1 MQAMFWKTREGDAF
15 DRIFQQGHDMT
26 IAHRKSVVGSFSLS
40 ILFGLAY
47 QISSYNTLIKA
58 ISLILG
64 LIGLVI
70 YMAERQLANRM
81 LDKWL
86 LLALY
91 MLLVGVI
98 NARGM
103 TDSFYTLLRTDLSY
117 IMFTAIGFA
126 LADDAFDKD
135 RVYIFRMILLFSIAC
150 GAYAILNFKGSIVD
164 LLYRNI
170 DTNYANYVL
179 WGVTSNVFAYA
190 GYFALINKE
199 NELLGLVL
207 VLLNVILGLLFQKR
221 SVIADSAV
229 LIVFCAFNYLMN
241 NRGMLRHRIKVVLKG
256 MGILLVIFACMV
268 IIYSNSIILQA
279 MVNQTFARITGSN
292 LSDYDRQRE
301 ANNFVENSSLGEK
314 VFGYGIGYYL
324 TSPTWGIYTML
335 HIGYY
340 NLLYKGGVFY
350 ILFWL
355 YILRRSAKA
364 LRNMRYL
371 DRYSLAC
378 LFITLSAFV
387 SMVYEFSWSE
397 MIMPVC
403 FMPFVGHIC
412 MINYKTIRDK
422 KPEAAR

>member
-1 MQAMFWKTREGDAF
+1 
-15 DRIFQQGHDMT
+15 MT
-26 IAHRKSVVGSFSLS
+26 IAHRKNVVCLFSLS
-40 ILFGLAY
+40 ILFGLVY
-47 QISSYNTLIKA
+47 QISSYNTLIKG

-70 YMAERQLANRM
+70 YLAERRLSNRI
-81 LDKWL
+81 LNKWL

-103 TDSFYTLLRTDLSY
+103 TDSFYTFLRTDLSY
-117 IMFTAIGFA
+117 IMFTAMGFA
-126 LADDAFDKD
+126 LADDAFNKD

-150 GAYAILNFKGSIVD
+150 GAYAIFNFKGSIIE
-164 LLYRNI
+164 LFYRNI
-170 DTNYANYVL
+170 DVNDTNYVL
-179 WGVTSNVFAYA
+179 WGVTSNIFTYA

-199 NELLGLVL
+199 NELLGLIL
-207 VLLNVILGLLFQKR
+207 VILNVVLGLLFQKR

-229 LIVFCAFNYLMN
+229 LIVFCAFNYLIN
-241 NRGMLRHRIKVVLKG
+241 NRGTLRHRIKVVLKG
-256 MGILLVIFACMV
+256 MGILLAIFACML
-268 IIYSNSIILQA
+268 IIYNNSIILQA

-292 LSDYDRQRE
+292 MSDYDRQRE
-301 ANNFVENSSLGEK
+301 ANYFIENSSLGEK

-324 TSPTWGIYTML
+324 KSPTWGIYTSM

-364 LRNMRYL
+364 LKNTRFL

-378 LFITLSAFV
+378 LFTTLSVFV

-403 FMPFVGHIC
+403 YMPFVGHIC
-412 MINYKTIRDK
+412 MINYKMIRNQGPK
-422 KPEAAR
+422 AAR